1 METVTFITADG
12 TEAEFYVEE
21 QTTLGGVDYL
31 LVSDSQEDDAN
42 ALLLKDISPKDAE
55 EADYVIVEDDDEIES
70 VLKIFEEI
78 MEDVSIRS

>member
-12 TEAEFYVEE
+12 EEVEFYVEE
-21 QTTLGGVDYL
+21 QTTLGGVNYL

-42 ALLLKDISPKDAE
+42 ALLLKDISPKEAE
-55 EADYVIVEDDDEIES
+55 EAEYVIVEDDSEITA

-78 MEDVSIRS
+78 MDDTSIRV